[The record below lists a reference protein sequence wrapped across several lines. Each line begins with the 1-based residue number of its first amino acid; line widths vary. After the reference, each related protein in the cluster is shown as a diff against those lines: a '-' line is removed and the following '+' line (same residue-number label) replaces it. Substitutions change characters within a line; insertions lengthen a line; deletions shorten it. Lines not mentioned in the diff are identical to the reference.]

1 MITTQLDH
9 FFGKEHFRYL
19 RPRSHYSIF
28 ESVRFCLKHDEA
40 KYLFSICF
48 QLSTLMRFCVKTH
61 HFRCIFSSPFS
72 KVSVFTCAY
81 QKGCV
86 CKTHH
91 FKHRRQK
98 SLFAS
103 AFSGIQRRQQKKT
116 YPKVCVFKRKR
127 IYSVWSGPYYPSA
140 RTVLEKCWP
149 DVLIV
154 QNGHS
159 KVRTKKDQGPA
170 MEQCDW
176 LILLAGPLN

>member
-1 MITTQLDH
+1 MLGQIFVSPFFFQTVRKMFVNYEDSLQGIILKVSEKCSFQKNLITPMITTQLDH

-81 QKGCV
+81 
-86 CKTHH
+86 
-91 FKHRRQK
+91 
-98 SLFAS
+98 
-103 AFSGIQRRQQKKT
+103 
-116 YPKVCVFKRKR
+116 
-127 IYSVWSGPYYPSA
+127 
-140 RTVLEKCWP
+140 
-149 DVLIV
+149 
-154 QNGHS
+154 
-159 KVRTKKDQGPA
+159 
-170 MEQCDW
+170 
-176 LILLAGPLN
+176 